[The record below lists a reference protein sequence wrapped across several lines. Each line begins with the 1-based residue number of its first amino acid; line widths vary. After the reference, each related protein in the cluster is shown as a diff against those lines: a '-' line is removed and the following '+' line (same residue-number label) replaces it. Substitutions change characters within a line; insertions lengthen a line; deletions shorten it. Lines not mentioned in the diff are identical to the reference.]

1 MSIKF
6 AVPVAFLGTGM
17 YVPERIVT
25 NEDLS
30 RMVDTSDEWITERT
44 GIKERHIGSDGE
56 VTSQFAAKAGIEAL
70 KAAGVEA
77 EELDMIIVGTNSPDM
92 LFPGVGPLVQ
102 GIIGASKAGACD
114 VQAGC
119 TGCVYA
125 LVIAAAGIGSGLWKK
140 VLVIGAESLSRI
152 VDWSDRNTCVLFG
165 DGAGAVVL
173 GASSGKNA
181 VLGAELHA
189 DGDKGDYIAFPGGLA
204 AIPATHKSVEEG
216 AHFVQMKGNEVFKY
230 VNRIIP
236 PFIKDQCEEAGL
248 DVSDIDSWIFHQ
260 ANLRIIEG
268 ILKRLGVSKDKAIVN
283 LQKYGNTS
291 AASVFLA
298 LHEGIEDGRISSG
311 DKIMLVSFGA
321 GMTYGSIILE
331 I

>member
-6 AVPVAFLGTGM
+6 AVPVALLGTGM

-44 GIKERHIGSDGE
+44 GIKERHIASEGE
-56 VTSQFAAKAGIEAL
+56 VTSQFAVKAGLEAL
-70 KAAGVEA
+70 KASGVA
-77 EELDMIIVGTNSPDM
+77 PEELDMIIVGTNSPDM

-102 GIIGASKAGACD
+102 AIIGASKAGACD

-125 LVIAAAGIGSGLWKK
+125 MVLAAAGIGSGLWKK

-173 GASSGKNA
+173 GVSSGKNA

-204 AIPATHKSVEEG
+204 AIPATHKSIDAGE
-216 AHFVQMKGNEVFKY
+216 HFVKMKGNEVFKY
-230 VNRIIP
+230 VNKVIP

-248 DVSDIDSWIFHQ
+248 GVADIDAWIFHQ

-268 ILKRLGVSKDKAIVN
+268 ILRRLDVSEDKAIIN

-298 LHEGIEDGRISSG
+298 LHEGITEGRISSG
-311 DKIMLVSFGA
+311 DKVMMVSFGA

>member
-6 AVPVAFLGTGM
+6 AVPVAILGTGM
-17 YVPERIVT
+17 YVPERILT

-30 RMVDTSDEWITERT
+30 KMVDTSDEWITERT
-44 GIKERHIGSDGE
+44 GIKERHIASEGE
-56 VTSQFAAKAGIEAL
+56 VTSHFAAKAGIEAL
-70 KAAGVEA
+70 KAAGVA
-77 EELDMIIVGTNSPDM
+77 PEELDMIIVGTNSPDM
-92 LFPGVGPLVQ
+92 LFPGVGPMVQ
-102 GIIGASKAGACD
+102 DIIGAPKAGACD

-125 LVIAAAGIGSGLWKK
+125 MFIASAGIGSGLWNK

-152 VDWSDRNTCVLFG
+152 VDWRDRNTCVLFG

-181 VLGAELHA
+181 ILGAELHA
-189 DGDKGDYIAFPGGLA
+189 DGSKRDYIAFPGGLA
-204 AIPATHKSVEEG
+204 ARPATHESVDAGE
-216 AHFVQMKGNEVFKY
+216 HFVQMKGNEVFKY
-230 VNRIIP
+230 VNKIIP

-248 DVSDIDSWIFHQ
+248 DVADIDAWIFHQ

-268 ILKRLGVSKDKAIVN
+268 VLKRLGVPEEKAIVN

-291 AASVFLA
+291 AASIFLA
-298 LHEGIEDGRISSG
+298 LHEGIVEGRITSG
-311 DKIMLVSFGA
+311 DKVMLISFGA

>member
-30 RMVDTSDEWITERT
+30 KMVDTSDEWITERT
-44 GIKERHIGSDGE
+44 GIKKRHIASEGE
-56 VTSQFAAKAGIEAL
+56 VTSQFAAKAGLEAL
-70 KAAGVEA
+70 KASGVAPED
-77 EELDMIIVGTNSPDM
+77 LDMIIVGTNSPDM

-102 GIIGASKAGACD
+102 SIIGASKAGACD

-125 LVIAAAGIGSGLWKK
+125 LVLAVAGIGSGLWDR
-140 VLVIGAESLSRI
+140 VLVIGAEALSRI

-204 AIPATHKSVEEG
+204 AIPATHKSIDAGE
-216 AHFVQMKGNEVFKY
+216 HFVKMKGNEVFKY
-230 VNRIIP
+230 VNKILP
-236 PFIKDQCEEAGL
+236 PFIRNQCEEAGL
-248 DVSDIDSWIFHQ
+248 DVKDVDAWIFHQ

-268 ILKRLGVSKDKAIVN
+268 VLRRLDVPEEKAIIN

-298 LHEGIEDGRISSG
+298 LHEGIAEGRISRG
-311 DKIMLVSFGA
+311 DKVMMVSFGA

>member
-1 MSIKF
+1 
-6 AVPVAFLGTGM
+6 M
-17 YVPERIVT
+17 YVPEKIVT
-25 NEDLS
+25 NEELS
-30 RMVDTSDEWITERT
+30 GMVDTSDEWITERT
-44 GIKERHIGSDGE
+44 GIKERHIASEGE
-56 VTSQFAAKAGIEAL
+56 VTSQFAAKAGMEAL
-70 KAAGVEA
+70 KASGVTP

-102 GIIGASKAGACD
+102 NIIGASKAGAFD

-125 LVIAAAGIGSGLWKK
+125 LVIAAAGIGSGLWNK

-173 GASSGKNA
+173 AASNGRNA

-189 DGDKGDYIAFPGGLA
+189 DGEKSDYIAFPGGLA
-204 AIPATHKSVEEG
+204 AKPATHESVDAGE
-216 AHFVQMKGNEVFKY
+216 HFVQMKGNEVFKY

-236 PFIKDQCEEAGL
+236 PFIKDQCREAGL
-248 DVSDIDSWIFHQ
+248 EVTDIDKWIFHQ

-268 ILKRLGVSKDKAIVN
+268 VLKRLGVSEEKAIVN

-298 LHEGIEDGRISSG
+298 LHEGIADGRISRG
-311 DKIMLVSFGA
+311 DKVMLVSFGA